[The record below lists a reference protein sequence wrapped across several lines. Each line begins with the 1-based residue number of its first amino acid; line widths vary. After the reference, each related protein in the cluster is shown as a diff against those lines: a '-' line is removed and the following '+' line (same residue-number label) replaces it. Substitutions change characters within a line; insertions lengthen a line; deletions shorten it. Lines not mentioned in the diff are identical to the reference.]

1 MTPATALPDPR
12 TAPMPPAGAACAVQV
27 RRTSATDI
35 DAHTEQLIDWQL
47 RYDQLDGGAFEGG
60 FTDIRWPGLQ
70 LFVETTTRR
79 VRQRGHLP
87 PDTFGIGTM
96 LSGDGAVCING
107 QRAGT
112 DTLIAV
118 HAAELDACTPARC
131 TLAGLVIDAELLRNA
146 AACAPQ
152 LSRVLQA
159 GSLLAIKLPEATLAP
174 FRALLMSAVE
184 AALHGPVNL
193 HDPVALRRLRDDL
206 LLHLVDAMAGAERAD
221 EVHRADA
228 RKRVVDSACELMLAD
243 PDAPPTLLEVCNR
256 VGASPRKLGYCF
268 QDVLGLSPAR
278 YVKAV
283 RLNAVRRELRSLGAQ
298 DTSVYDVA
306 ARWGF
311 WHFGHFSSDY
321 KRLFSELP
329 SDTLRRN
336 GGRRRQ

>member
-1 MTPATALPDPR
+1 MTPAAALSDPR
-12 TAPMPPAGAACAVQV
+12 TPPPSPAGAACAVRV
-27 RRTSATDI
+27 RRTSATNI
-35 DAHTEQLIDWQL
+35 DAHT
-47 RYDQLDGGAFEGG
+47 
-60 FTDIRWPGLQ
+60 
-70 LFVETTTRR
+70 
-79 VRQRGHLP
+79 
-87 PDTFGIGTM
+87 
-96 LSGDGAVCING
+96 
-107 QRAGT
+107 
-112 DTLIAV
+112 
-118 HAAELDACTPARC
+118 
-131 TLAGLVIDAELLRNA
+131 ELLRNA
-146 AACAPQ
+146 AACAPE

-159 GSLLAIKLPEATLAP
+159 GSLLLST
-174 FRALLMSAVE
+174 VE
-184 AALHGPVNL
+184 AALHGPVDL
-193 HDPVALRRLRDDL
+193 HDPVAQRRLRDDL

-283 RLNAVRRELRSLGAQ
+283 RLNAVRRELRSVSAP

-311 WHFGHFSSDY
+311 WHFGHFSSDD